1 MRVISLSADHEIGSQ
16 KLQINLLRVPHKNQC
31 RGGIAKKGVLRQF
44 CQFKEGAWQEPGV
57 VVFLRGV
64 DTPKHTMSH
73 FDIF

>member
-1 MRVISLSADHEIGSQ
+1 MVLRMKNFNVLGVHQ
-16 KLQINLLRVPHKNQC
+16 KIRKTNVE
-31 RGGIAKKGVLRQF
+31 GGIAKKGVLRQF
-44 CQFKEGAWQEPGV
+44 CHFKEGAWQETGV